1 MSREQLE
8 QALAQGFLKGQG
20 THRSRF
26 TPLLIDNRNSFTMS
40 RAIINELRH
49 ADSFTFSVAFITP
62 SALNVLKQELLEYEG
77 EGVIITSNYLG
88 FNSPATYRELLNFPN
103 LSVRVIEAKH
113 GFHAKGYVFR
123 KGDQTTAIVG
133 SSNLTVSALSSNLEW
148 NFRFSSDNQGHVVSQ
163 IEEAIA
169 AQCSLS
175 SPVDNQWIAN
185 FEKTYT
191 PKLPASWLDQRA
203 VHMDVDEAPSWDINL
218 EKERRFAEEPSV
230 TPNAMQ
236 QSALQ
241 SLADLRADGKAS
253 ALVVSATGT
262 GKTMLAALDVRSYA
276 PQRLLFLAHR
286 EQILDKASQE
296 FRLVLEAPAQEFG
309 KLVGTRRD
317 LGSKYLFA
325 TTQSFVR
332 AVDQGLIRPDDF
344 DYVVIDEA
352 HHLNNEEQSGATLAY
367 RLLENLERHG
377 RVRGMVFFTGTP
389 HKGKDFNFL
398 SLLQLLRKDLF
409 PDPNL
414 PLEHYLPNLPEVLIR
429 NNKYSVTDLAGVKL
443 FRPPSVTTETY
454 TYAPEETAFYEMMT
468 EFITTGKTY
477 ASTLGSSDARTA
489 TLVLITLQKLA
500 SSSIAA
506 VRSALARRL
515 ERLKQ
520 ATSNFYALGHAT
532 ELLERDGDG
541 NEDELRALEEVIAS
555 YATGVTLMEDEQ
567 ARIEELLQAAS
578 HVRSETKI
586 ERIVDLVANRFSG
599 RSVLLFTEYK
609 ATQSLLM
616 TRLRM
621 EFGAES
627 TTFINGDERAVDVG
641 GETLQIRREA
651 AADAFNSGT
660 VRLLV
665 STEAAG
671 EGIDLQRNCH
681 TLVHVDLPWNPMRLH
696 QRVGRINR
704 YGQEEHVEV
713 VSLRNPDTVES
724 RIWQKLNTKIDRI
737 QQALGVAMD
746 EPEDLMQLV
755 LGMTSSSVFTDLFAN
770 APTSAR
776 GSLSEWF
783 DERTASFGGHDVV
796 ETVRSL
802 IGHSTRFDYQSAS
815 PQIPRLDLPHLEPF
829 FRLMLGLN
837 KRRVSTTSNGLSFIT
852 PEEWRRDIGVLPR
865 YEGMVF
871 ERELQDRDANQ
882 RILGVGHKLVEKALE
897 QAKNFE
903 HFNARL
909 PLGTLPGTTVLFR
922 IQNRVTTDEAPVRRT
937 LVGLTRE
944 DHQWKYLDAEGVFHL
959 LSEGLKRLDKAP
971 VAHENPPAKEVE
983 STVEEARQWM
993 QKNGQNLGLP
1003 FKHPDIQVDSLLWIE

>member
-1 MSREQLE
+1 MRFTSDDRVFHTRYGEGTVIVDSGDTVIVRFE
-8 QALAQGFLKGQG
+8 AGIEECLKGDLTSRRAPLQAPDEWHDPASVVARG
-20 THRSRF
+20 MAKSIEAINDMWGVFSRSRIALLPHQLWVCHQVLRNWPARWLVADDVGLGK
-26 TPLLIDNRNSFTMS
+26 TIEAGLILWPLLSKKTVRRLLIMCPASLVDQWQYRLREMFDIRLNKY
-40 RAIINELRH
+40 APELDTDRSDYWATNPQVVASLHTLRDDKKGRH
-49 ADSFTFSVAFITP
+49 D
-62 SALNVLKQELLEYEG
+62 
-77 EGVIITSNYLG
+77 
-88 FNSPATYRELLNFPN
+88 RLLNSEPWD
-103 LSVRVIEAKH
+103 LI
-113 GFHAKGYVFR
+113 
-123 KGDQTTAIVG
+123 IV
-133 SSNLTVSALSSNLEW
+133 
-148 NFRFSSDNQGHVVSQ
+148 
-163 IEEAIA
+163 
-169 AQCSLS
+169 
-175 SPVDNQWIAN
+175 
-185 FEKTYT
+185 
-191 PKLPASWLDQRA
+191 
-203 VHMDVDEAPSWDINL
+203 
-218 EKERRFAEEPSV
+218 
-230 TPNAMQ
+230 
-236 QSALQ
+236 
-241 SLADLRADGKAS
+241 
-253 ALVVSATGT
+253 
-262 GKTMLAALDVRSYA
+262 
-276 PQRLLFLAHR
+276 
-286 EQILDKASQE
+286 
-296 FRLVLEAPAQEFG
+296 
-309 KLVGTRRD
+309 
-317 LGSKYLFA
+317 
-325 TTQSFVR
+325 
-332 AVDQGLIRPDDF
+332 
-344 DYVVIDEA
+344 DEA

-367 RLLENLERHG
+367 RLLENIERHG

-409 PDPNL
+409 PDPDL
-414 PLEHYLPNLPEVLIR
+414 PLEHYLPTLPEVLIR

-454 TYAPEETAFYEMMT
+454 TYAPEEAAFYEMLT

-506 VRSALARRL
+506 VRSALAKRL

-532 ELLERDGDG
+532 ELMEREGDG

-555 YATGVTLMEDEQ
+555 YATGVTLMENEQ
-567 ARIEELLQAAS
+567 ARIEELLQAAT

-599 RSVLLFTEYK
+599 RSILFFTEYK

-681 TLVHVDLPWNPMRLH
+681 TLIHVDLPWNPMRLH

-776 GSLSEWF
+776 DSLNEWF
-783 DERTASFGGHDVV
+783 DKRTASFGGRDVV

-802 IGHSTRFDYQSAS
+802 IGHSTRFDYQSAA

-837 KRRVSTTSNGLSFIT
+837 KRRVSTAANGLSFIT
-852 PEEWRRDIGVLPR
+852 PEEWRQDIGVLPR

-871 ERELQDRDANQ
+871 DRELQDRNANQ

-909 PLGTLPGTTVLFR
+909 PLGSLPGTTVLFR

-937 LVGLTRE
+937 LVGLTRAG
-944 DHQWKYLDAEGVFHL
+944 HKWRYLDAEGVFHL
-959 LSEGLKRLDKAP
+959 LSEGLKQLDKALE
-971 VAHENPPAKEVE
+971 AHDNPPATDVE
-983 STVEEARQWM
+983 RTVEAARQWM
-993 QKNGQNLGLP
+993 QQNAQNFGLP